1 MSSTARVYLT
11 SVYLLGV
18 LIAGV
23 AISSSALPPHPWLSL
38 LALGLL
44 SGLAARSETYI
55 EENIRLNWETLFLFA
70 GLFLLPFWMFGLL
83 SAGVC
88 VLGLLSRQR
97 TANLFSQPLA
107 LRPFILARDLIAGR
121 FALLVFAAA
130 GGNPAAPTTYYTLG
144 AVLAAALA
152 FAAAVQILTC
162 SALYIV
168 HGISWRD
175 SRMLRDILLVEFPLA
190 SAGYCVVLAWNLN
203 PWLML
208 LFLTPLVLVTL
219 MIQTPQRYAEQM
231 LASQHKQTSLVNQL
245 SRAQKLNA
253 ELFKTIGS
261 VTDARDPFGGG
272 HAHQVA
278 VYASAIA
285 KELNLTAAQTED
297 LRCAAYLH
305 DIGKMTVP
313 EALLN
318 KPNRLSDAEYAAIQ
332 QHAAAGSD
340 MLTASADLRHLA
352 PFVRHHHERW
362 DGLGY
367 PDGLAGDN
375 IPLEARILHVC
386 DSVET
391 MASDRSYRTGLDV
404 EQIIAELRRCRSTQ
418 FDPLVADVFIHIVET
433 RGRAFV
439 VNAARQAAEQRS
451 RAGRTA
457 ESSKPARAYTRQR
470 SRTS

>member
-1 MSSTARVYLT
+1 MSTTARVYLN
-11 SVYLLGV
+11 SIYLLGL
-18 LIAGV
+18 LIAGL
-23 AISSSALPPHPWLSL
+23 AIYSGLQPPYPWLSF
-38 LALGLL
+38 LALAVLG
-44 SGLAARSETYI
+44 GMAARSETRI
-55 EENIRLNWETLFLFA
+55 EDTRLNWETLFLFA

-83 SAGVC
+83 AAC
-88 VLGLLSRQR
+88 VRIVSWLSHRKTPDLLSQSWGQR
-97 TANLFSQPLA
+97 FFVIARELLA
-107 LRPFILARDLIAGR
+107 GK
-121 FALLVFAAA
+121 FALLVFAAC
-130 GGNPAAPTTYYTLG
+130 GGDLASPTADHTFG

-152 FAAAVQILTC
+152 YATAVQILNG
-162 SALYIV
+162 SALHVI
-168 HGISWRD
+168 HGISWRE

-190 SAGYCVVLAWNLN
+190 SAGYCVVLAWHLN

-208 LFLTPLVLVTL
+208 LFLTPLVLVSL
-219 MIQTPQRYAEQM
+219 VVQSPERFAEQT
-231 LASQHKQTSLVNQL
+231 LSLQRRHTTLVNQL
-245 SRAQKLNA
+245 SRAQKLTG

-261 VTDARDPFGGG
+261 VADARDPFGGG
-272 HAHQVA
+272 HSHQVA
-278 VYASAIA
+278 IYASAIA
-285 KELNLTAAQTED
+285 KELNLSPAHTEN
-297 LRCAAYLH
+297 LRQAAYLH

-318 KPNRLSDAEYAAIQ
+318 KPNRLSDAEYSAIQ

-340 MLTASADLRHLA
+340 MLVASPELRHLA

-367 PDGLAGDN
+367 PDGLAGEN

-391 MASDRSYRTGLDV
+391 MASDRPYRTGLDV

-439 VNAARQAAEQRS
+439 VNTVRQTAEERSRQERAAARKTPG
-451 RAGRTA
+451 RAVTRT
-457 ESSKPARAYTRQR
+457 RTRP
-470 SRTS
+470 S